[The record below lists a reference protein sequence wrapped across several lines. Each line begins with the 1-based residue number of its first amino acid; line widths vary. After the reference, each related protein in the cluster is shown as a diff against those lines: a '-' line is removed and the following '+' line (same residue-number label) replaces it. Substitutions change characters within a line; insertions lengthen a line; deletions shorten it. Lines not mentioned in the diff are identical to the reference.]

1 MCTKPAH
8 IHLKPPGYIP
18 YAHHVPIPV
27 PFHWKEEVK
36 LSLDN
41 DIAKNIIEP
50 VPISE
55 PVEWYSRM
63 IVVPKKDGRSRRTVD
78 LQQLNKQCQR
88 ETHLYQPPFQLAC
101 QIPPNVK
108 KTVLDAVDGYHA
120 IPLDGASKP
129 LTTFIAE
136 WGWFRS
142 NRLPQGYLAAGDA
155 YTRRTMK
162 LSRTSLGM

>member
-36 LSLDN
+36 RSLDN

-50 VPISE
+50 V
-55 PVEWYSRM
+55 EWCSRM
-63 IVVPKKDGRSRRTVD
+63 IVVPKKDGRPRRTVD

-88 ETHLYQPPFQLAC
+88 KTHHCQPPFQLAC

-108 KTVLDAVDGYHA
+108 KTVLDAVNGPF
-120 IPLDGASKP
+120 PLMKP
-129 LTTFIAE
+129 V
-136 WGWFRS
+136 
-142 NRLPQGYLAAGDA
+142 NH
-155 YTRRTMK
+155 
-162 LSRTSLGM
+162 